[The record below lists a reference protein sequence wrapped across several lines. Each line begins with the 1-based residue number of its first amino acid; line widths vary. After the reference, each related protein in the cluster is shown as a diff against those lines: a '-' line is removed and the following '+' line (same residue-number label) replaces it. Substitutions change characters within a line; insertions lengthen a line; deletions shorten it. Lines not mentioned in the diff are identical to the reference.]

1 MSRKMQIHEVTEI
14 YKNLDLTVQNKEWI
28 DAHSEEDVKLLT
40 DARDVTLNLLTQVG
54 VFIDLFHQYVDLIQ
68 ANAIF
73 SEDYQEQPG
82 QDGNL
87 SPTQTP
93 ATNPSKHPSSMGKV
107 ANRAERRKE
116 RPSRTPLDIVNGNK

>member
-1 MSRKMQIHEVTEI
+1 MTEI

-28 DAHSEEDVKLLT
+28 ESHSEDDVKLLT

-73 SEDYQEQPG
+73 AEDFG
-82 QDGNL
+82 ADNSGNGNVK
-87 SPTQTP
+87 PTQTP
-93 ATNPSKHPSSMGKV
+93 AEP
-107 ANRAERRKE
+107 ANRAEKRAAAKQGLIL
-116 RPSRTPLDIVNGNK
+116 PDKTLITP